1 MKKVLLVGASGYVG
15 RNLGLFLLES
25 CEVCGTYFRHAIDF
39 CHQNV
44 CIDIRNKQDVK
55 SLFSRVRPDVIFHL
69 AYDREDLEDSIVI
82 GTGNL
87 LNERKIWSP
96 SSHFIF
102 LSTDAVFDGES
113 GPYSEDHVPEPIF
126 AYGRAKRK
134 AEIKV
139 LDAGGTVVRTS
150 LVYGFEPPDSR
161 TVVLFR
167 GIDTGKFEYP
177 YFEDEVRCPVFV
189 KDLCFAL
196 KEVGERKPG
205 EINILHIAGPEALSR
220 YEFAQR
226 LARLSGRTPDTI
238 PPDTLAK
245 SGITRPMDLSMDSS
259 LARKILKTELRTGA
273 GVYALKQH

>member
-1 MKKVLLVGASGYVG
+1 MKKALLIGASGYVG
-15 RNLGLFLLES
+15 RNLGHLLLES
-25 CEVCGTYFRHAIDF
+25 YEVCGTYFRHAIDF

-44 CIDIRNKQDVK
+44 CLDIRNKQDVK
-55 SLFSRVRPDVIFHL
+55 KLFDRVRPDVIFHL

-87 LNERKIWSP
+87 LNDRKIWSP

-113 GPYSEDHVPEPIF
+113 GPYSEELVPEPIF

-139 LDAGGTVVRTS
+139 LVAGGTVVRTS
-150 LVYGFEPPDSR
+150 LVYGLDPPDPR
-161 TVVLFR
+161 TAVLFR
-167 GIDTGKFEYP
+167 GIDTGQFKYP

-189 KDLCFAL
+189 KDLCSAL
-196 KEVGERKPG
+196 KEVGEREPG
-205 EINILHIAGPEALSR
+205 EINILHIAGPEAMSR

-226 LARLSGRTPDTI
+226 LAMLSGRTHDTV
-238 PPDTLAK
+238 PQDTLSK
-245 SGITRPMDLSMDSS
+245 SKITRPLDLSMDTS
-259 LARKILKTELRTGA
+259 LARKILKTELRAVA
-273 GVYALKQH
+273 GT